1 MTQSNKLKVHRENS
15 QTISLYPIV
24 FSTDILFFSL
34 VSFSFCLLVFFCV
47 CVILN

>member
-15 QTISLYPIV
+15 QTISLYPIA
-24 FSTDILFFSL
+24 FSADILFSSL
-34 VSFSFCLLVFFCV
+34 VSFSFCLLVVFFV